1 MYDRSKAMTAL
12 QSDTAIIEL
21 MARDREAGFRALLA
35 RYMRPVYWHVRRL
48 VVDHDDAEDV
58 VQETFV
64 RVLSAADRLDASSGS
79 LRAWVYRIATNEAL
93 RHLERRP
100 AVRLDDAAEAASL
113 PADEYVDYA
122 DVEAVRLQQAIH
134 TLPPRQQ
141 AVFNMRYFDGMTY
154 DDISAVTD
162 SPVSALKAN
171 YHLAKQKIIKILTQ

>member
-1 MYDRSKAMTAL
+1 
-12 QSDTAIIEL
+12 

-35 RYMRPVYWHVRRL
+35 RYMQPVYWHVRRL

-79 LRAWVYRIATNEAL
+79 LQAWVYRIATNEAL
-93 RHLERRP
+93 RHRERRP
-100 AVRLDDAAEAASL
+100 AARSEDGGDAEAV
-113 PADEYVDYA
+113 PADEYVDYS
-122 DVEAVRLQQAIH
+122 DVEALHLQQAIH

-171 YHLAKQKIIKILTQ
+171 YHLAKQNIIKILTQ